1 MATTPSAISGVTA
14 TGASANA
21 ASTAPTTSLSNSSQD
36 FNRFLTLLTAQMK
49 YQDPM
54 QPTDPTQFV
63 AQLAQFSQV
72 EQQTK
77 SNTLLTSILGEMSG
91 SLAQNAALIGKSVQT
106 SVTSVTLPA
115 SGAAAAVKVSVP
127 TTSTAK
133 NLRIEVLDGNN
144 TVVRSVSASKGETS
158 FVFDGNNSSGT
169 RLAAG
174 HYTVRVVGEDGSNT
188 RQSAGTITS
197 SGKITEVRRDS
208 AGTLQLALENG
219 NSVTLADITRLT
231 Q

>member
-1 MATTPSAISGVTA
+1 MATTSAISGVAPTA
-14 TGASANA
+14 ATAGSTA
-21 ASTAPTTSLSNSSQD
+21 AAPTTSLSSSSQD
-36 FNRFLTLLTAQMK
+36 FDRFLKLLTAQMK

-77 SNTLLTSILGEMSG
+77 SNTLLSSILGEMSG

-106 SVTSVTLPA
+106 SVSSVTVPA

-127 TTSTAK
+127 ASSTLR

-144 TVVRSVSASKGETS
+144 AVARTVAANKGETTFS
-158 FVFDGNNSSGT
+158 FDGLNNSGV
-169 RLAAG
+169 RMPAG
-174 HYTVRVVGEDGSNT
+174 SYTLRVVGEDAANA
-188 RQSAGTITS
+188 RQAAGTITS

-208 AGTLQLALENG
+208 AGAMMLALENG
-219 NSVTLADITRLT
+219 NTVTLDNITRLT

>member
-1 MATTPSAISGVTA
+1 MATTSAINGVAPTA
-14 TGASANA
+14 ATAGSTA
-21 ASTAPTTSLSNSSQD
+21 AAPTTSLSSSSQD
-36 FNRFLTLLTAQMK
+36 FDRFLKLLTAQMK

-77 SNTLLTSILGEMSG
+77 SNTLLSSILGEMSG

-106 SVTSVTLPA
+106 SVSSVTVPA

-127 TTSTAK
+127 AASTLR

-144 TVVRSVSASKGETS
+144 AVARTVAANKGETAFS
-158 FVFDGNNSSGT
+158 FDGMNNSGA
-169 RLAAG
+169 RMPAG
-174 HYTVRVVGEDGSNT
+174 SYTLRVVGEDAANA
-188 RQSAGTITS
+188 RQVAGTITS

-208 AGTLQLALENG
+208 AGAMMLALENG
-219 NSVTLADITRLT
+219 NTVTLENITRLT